1 MTGMAKPTRLLI
13 DAASR
18 PALARHIKMRR
29 DAARD
34 RWVLLA
40 PERIYEPDAIAV
52 AVLSLCDGQRSTEA
66 IAAELART
74 YNAPKERIL
83 GDIIPLLQGLADKGV
98 VAA

>member
-1 MTGMAKPTRLLI
+1 MTGKAKPTRLLI

-18 PALARHIKMRR
+18 PALAPHIKMCR

-40 PERIYEPDAIAV
+40 PERVFTPDAIAV
-52 AVLSLCDGQRSTEA
+52 AVLQLCDGDRTVDV
-66 IAAELART
+66 IAEELARA
-74 YNAPKERIL
+74 YDAPKQRIL

-98 VAA
+98 VTA